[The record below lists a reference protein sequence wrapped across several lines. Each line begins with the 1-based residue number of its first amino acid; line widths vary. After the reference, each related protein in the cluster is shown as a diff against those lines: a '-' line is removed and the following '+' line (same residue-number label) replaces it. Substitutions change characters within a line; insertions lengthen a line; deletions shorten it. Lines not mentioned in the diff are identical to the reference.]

1 MKRIIIVCEGPTEQ
15 EFCYNVLAPEFIKHN
30 ITIENP
36 VIKHSHG
43 GIVPWGALKKQIV
56 NHLYENNVYV
66 SMLIDYYGIKHSHNF
81 PGWQEA
87 LNIEEK
93 YTRMDFLF
101 GKMKEDL
108 PIHLQN
114 RFIPYIQLHE
124 FEGLL
129 FSDVS
134 VIQNNFTTDEI
145 DMNALQA
152 VVNRYDNPEMIND
165 HPNTAPSK
173 RLESAISGYDKVLY
187 GNILAMDIGLEKI
200 REKCP
205 LFNEWITR
213 MLTI

>member
-1 MKRIIIVCEGPTEQ
+1 
-15 EFCYNVLAPEFIKHN
+15 
-30 ITIENP
+30 
-36 VIKHSHG
+36 
-43 GIVPWGALKKQIV
+43 
-56 NHLYENNVYV
+56 
-66 SMLIDYYGIKHSHNF
+66 MLIDYYGIKHSHNF

-134 VIQNNFTTDEI
+134 VIQNNFTTDG
-145 DMNALQA
+145 
-152 VVNRYDNPEMIND
+152 
-165 HPNTAPSK
+165 NTMSWGKGVFFNFVQPWGWGYSSCFHIFQLRK
-173 RLESAISGYDKVLY
+173 HLHISGFSYSESLLTWVTLCVLLY
-187 GNILAMDIGLEKI
+187 PWLYMMKI
-200 REKCP
+200 QLGRGGQGAK
-205 LFNEWITR
+205 R
-213 MLTI
+213 